1 MGSNE
6 IQILSYCTSGISTY
20 SNSTAFFFLTTFYSH
35 SYRLITLVLL
45 CFVGQSIIFILIAQ
59 SEHLFDSIIFFFCH
73 CAPACS
79 ARGFFDLSSGGRQEW
94 RTLIRERKSVM

>member
-35 SYRLITLVLL
+35 TYRLITLVLL

-59 SEHLFDSIIFFFCH
+59 SEHLFDSIIFFFFVIVRLR
-73 CAPACS
+73 AQRVAFS
-79 ARGFFDLSSGGRQEW
+79 TSLQADGKNGEL
-94 RTLIRERKSVM
+94 